1 MDLLTGATAFTT
13 IVGLL
18 CNFKAERSSGEISD
32 FILWLKEK
40 RHDDVAARI
49 EDNLSLTT
57 QLTEILSTNHEV
69 LIQKLASLDELISSI
84 ATQVESFSG
93 LAKAIH
99 PHAELSN
106 QALSVLRQLVDSGAK
121 LFMEHKMMTGEANEY
136 NLMDG
141 AHGPIHYDE
150 PRFIDDDLD
159 ILVRL
164 GLLRLEYASQGSRRF
179 LVTREAVHF
188 IKSQLFSG

>member
-1 MDLLTGATAFTT
+1 MDLLTGATTFST
-13 IVGLL
+13 IIGLL
-18 CNFKAERSSGEISD
+18 CNFKAERSSGELSE
-32 FILWLKEK
+32 FIQWLKDK
-40 RHDDVAARI
+40 RHEDVAVRI
-49 EDNLSLTT
+49 KDNLILTE
-57 QLTEILSTNHEV
+57 QLAEILSINNEV
-69 LIQKLASLDELISSI
+69 LIQKLESLDELLTSI

-136 NLMDG
+136 KLMDG
-141 AHGPIHYDE
+141 AYGSIHYDE

-179 LVTREAVHF
+179 LVTREAIRF
-188 IKSQLFSG
+188 IQQ

>member
-1 MDLLTGATAFTT
+1 MDLLTGATTFST
-13 IVGLL
+13 IIGLL
-18 CNFKAERSSGEISD
+18 CNFKAERSSGELSE
-32 FILWLKEK
+32 FIQWLKDK
-40 RHDDVAARI
+40 RHEDVAVRI
-49 EDNLSLTT
+49 KDNLMLTE
-57 QLTEILSTNHEV
+57 QLTEILSINNEV
-69 LIQKLASLDELISSI
+69 LIQKLESLDELLSSI

-93 LAKAIH
+93 LAKVIH

-136 NLMDG
+136 KLMDG
-141 AHGPIHYDE
+141 AHGSIHYDE

-179 LVTREAVHF
+179 LVTREAVRF
-188 IKSQLFSG
+188 MKGLEN

>member
-1 MDLLTGATAFTT
+1 MDLLTSATTFST
-13 IVGLL
+13 IIGLL
-18 CNFKAERSSGEISD
+18 CNFKAERSSGELSE
-32 FILWLKEK
+32 FIQWLKDK
-40 RHDDVAARI
+40 RHEDVAARI
-49 EDNLSLTT
+49 KDNLMLTE
-57 QLTEILSTNHEV
+57 QLTEILRTNNEV
-69 LIQKLASLDELISSI
+69 LIQKLASLDELLSSI
-84 ATQVESFSG
+84 ATHVESFSG

-99 PHAELSN
+99 PHAKLST

-136 NLMDG
+136 KLMDG

-150 PRFIDDDLD
+150 PRFIDDDLG

-179 LVTREAVHF
+179 LVTREAVRF
-188 IKSQLFSG
+188 IQGLEN